1 MADSEN
7 NKTKSITQEEKQDV
21 MYRIKA
27 REIVQAILDYG
38 ISQEQTVYIIKL
50 LTLELE
56 DVHVMQ
62 KINEFLDG
70 SERFTNE
77 KSTMIEKS
85 EKNSKTKIYT

>member
-1 MADSEN
+1 MVDSES
-7 NKTKSITQEEKQDV
+7 NKTKSLTQEEKQDV
-21 MYRIKA
+21 MYRVKA

-50 LTLELE
+50 LALELE
-56 DVHVMQ
+56 DVHAMQ
-62 KINEFLDG
+62 KINGFLDD

-77 KSTMIEKS
+77 KNTTIEKS